1 MEIIRT
7 NQLTLLK
14 KKLENVSID
23 HEKLLKRLIDDKKII
38 VICGPTGIG
47 KTGLGI
53 NIARVLNTDII
64 SADSMQV
71 YRGMDIG
78 TDKADTSKYGIK
90 QYMVDIFEPGHSLT
104 VMEFSDIARGIISD
118 KFFIK
123 KKIPLTVGGSGLYI
137 KSIID
142 DLDRGPGKD
151 PDFRNKIEEDID
163 KNGLDK
169 YYRELMGIDED
180 YASKISKN
188 DRRRIIRAL
197 EVFHHTGMPFS
208 KFQKKWLSDS
218 VYNVSFIGLD
228 KDRKHLY
235 EDIEERVDQM
245 FEAGLLE
252 EVNRLLNAGYWDSQS
267 LVQAVGYKEVI
278 ASLEKKSSLEECVN
292 EVKKN
297 SRRLAKKQMTWFGRD
312 SRINWIRVDNYDN
325 MFDLIIDILKII
337 DGEL

>member
-1 MEIIRT
+1 MQPSDNPDDNETEITTYYTGHTGASLGKVSFMEIIGT

-14 KKLENVSID
+14 EKLKNISID
-23 HEKLLKRLIDDKKII
+23 HEKLLKRLKDDKKII

-53 NIARVLNTDII
+53 NIAQVLNTDII

-104 VMEFSDIARGIISD
+104 VMEFSDNARGIISD
-118 KFFIK
+118 RFFMK
-123 KKIPLTVGGSGLYI
+123 KRIPLIVGGSGLYI

-169 YYRELMGIDED
+169 YYKELIEVDGD

-188 DRRRIIRAL
+188 DQRRIIRAL
-197 EVFHHTGMPFS
+197 EVFHHTGIPFS
-208 KFQKKWLSDS
+208 KFQKKNKL
-218 VYNVSFIGLD
+218 YNMEDAMQNLVLISFHQEKLVPYL
-228 KDRKHLY
+228 KH
-235 EDIEERVDQM
+235 IISQIN
-245 FEAGLLE
+245 LE
-252 EVNRLLNAGYWDSQS
+252 GGK
-267 LVQAVGYKEVI
+267 LV
-278 ASLEKKSSLEECVN
+278 
-292 EVKKN
+292 
-297 SRRLAKKQMTWFGRD
+297 
-312 SRINWIRVDNYDN
+312 
-325 MFDLIIDILKII
+325 
-337 DGEL
+337 